1 MLLKWAASFF
11 GGTMISEVAFA
22 GISDTIK
29 SESLAIA
36 TAGSKMQRK
45 DMRKMIEPD
54 KVREAAEKKEEENW
68 MFRTFLK
75 MCADEKEL
83 DKQFK
88 RLHEEI
94 FSQYDCSK
102 CRNCCREYTIE
113 IPKKDLEKI
122 AKELEMPK
130 SLVIR
135 TFLKKNP
142 ENGNYQ
148 TKGKPCAF
156 LNQEG
161 VCILGHCQP
170 ESCKGYPFTN
180 QPGRMG
186 SLMDIVN
193 NTAICPVVFEI
204 YERLKT
210 EYGFSDTDKMSKSSK
225 RSLLK
230 SAKAYVDFYG
240 LEPLSAAG
248 MEYALYKVP
257 GFKQELEEAT
267 EGLFAETEES
277 KAVENMIREAKT
289 TDEFFKLMRKP
300 LKRSNQRE
308 FRKRLLEN
316 EENLIDFIKEK
327 ALRSMQDGFIENA
340 LYFFLHAKA
349 NCCNWILTEYEN
361 VRSAYMQSML
371 CLVLGARGDIAVVP
385 FLQKEAMRFMT
396 EDFDEKGFLEQGPL
410 YGLHEFVLRLEK

>member
-1 MLLKWAASFF
+1 MNRWRLRLQ
-11 GGTMISEVAFA
+11 VA
-22 GISDTIK
+22 GCKERICEEWS
-29 SESLAIA
+29 
-36 TAGSKMQRK
+36 
-45 DMRKMIEPD
+45 D

-327 ALRSMQDGFIENA
+327 ALRSMQDVFIENA